1 MPIITLISDWSKQ
14 DYYLAM
20 VKASILS
27 KSQGIQI
34 VDISH
39 QVNPFNLS
47 QAAFIL
53 QNCWKRFPS
62 GTIHLI
68 CVTTESTTERPVLCF
83 EVSGQYFI
91 MADNGISGI
100 LFEEPPVQVVRID
113 KWKSTSAFPV
123 PDVFVPAAVH
133 LAQGGA
139 IRELGSLVN
148 EWNRLS
154 PIVPVVDDAVIMG
167 SVVYIDSYRNAIT
180 NITREMFDKTGKGR
194 PFEIF
199 VQSNHYRITRINTGY
214 SETTSGELLALFNSS
229 GLLEIAICN
238 GNASELL
245 NLDTR
250 SVVRVKFLK

>member
-14 DYYLAM
+14 DYYLAL
-20 VKASILS
+20 VKAAILS
-27 KSQGIQI
+27 KSELIQI

-39 QVNPFNLS
+39 QVSPFNLS

-53 QNCWKRFPS
+53 QNCWKQFPAN
-62 GTIHLI
+62 TVHLV
-68 CVTTESTTERPVLCF
+68 CVNTEANAQRAVLCF
-83 EVSGQYFI
+83 AVSDHYFI
-91 MADNGISGI
+91 MADNGLSGI
-100 LFEEPPVQVVRID
+100 LFEESPSEVVRID
-113 KWKSTSAFPV
+113 KWKSTSVFPV
-123 PDVFVPAAVH
+123 PEVFVPAAVH
-133 LAQGGA
+133 LAQGGTMKEMGPA
-139 IRELGSLVN
+139 VS
-148 EWNRLS
+148 EWNSLS

-180 NITREMFDKTGKGR
+180 NITREMFDKTGRGR

-199 VQSNHYRITRINTGY
+199 VQSNHYRITKINSGY

>member
-20 VKASILS
+20 VKASILA
-27 KSQGIQI
+27 KSENIQI

-39 QVNPFNLS
+39 QVSPFNLS

-53 QNCWKRFPS
+53 QNCWKQFPS
-62 GTIHLI
+62 GTVHLV
-68 CVTTESTTERPVLCF
+68 CVNTESTAERAVLCF
-83 EVSGQYFI
+83 AVSDQYFI
-91 MADNGISGI
+91 MADNGLSGI
-100 LFEEPPVQVVRID
+100 LFEEAPAEVMRID

-123 PDVFVPAAVH
+123 PEVFVPAAVH

-139 IRELGSLVN
+139 IGALGTPVN

-180 NITREMFDKTGKGR
+180 NITREMFDKTGRGR
-194 PFEIF
+194 AFEIF